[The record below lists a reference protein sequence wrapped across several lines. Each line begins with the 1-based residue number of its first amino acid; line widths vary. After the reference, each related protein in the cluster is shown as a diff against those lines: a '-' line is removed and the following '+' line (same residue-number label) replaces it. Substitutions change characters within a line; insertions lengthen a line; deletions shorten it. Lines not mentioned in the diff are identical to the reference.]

1 MLRST
6 SSMAYNNYILTQK
19 CAAMMINS
27 WKLTW
32 AHTGAIEFKGSK
44 FLLYTGAFTVKG
56 LIMTLRIHCV
66 L

>member
-1 MLRST
+1 
-6 SSMAYNNYILTQK
+6 
-19 CAAMMINS
+19 MINS